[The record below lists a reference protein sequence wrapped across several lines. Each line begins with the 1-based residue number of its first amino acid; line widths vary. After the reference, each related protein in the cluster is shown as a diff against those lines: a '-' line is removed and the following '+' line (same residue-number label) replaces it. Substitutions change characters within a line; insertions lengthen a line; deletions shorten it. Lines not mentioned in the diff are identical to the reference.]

1 MDDERGSGWRM
12 FAAVVLIFAGIMKL
26 FDSIWAFRAKGNLN
40 NLPGAAH
47 LDATLGNSIKNYGW
61 YWLIIGIILLLS
73 GFLVLQRSQF
83 ARWIGIVAAVIMAI
97 GSMAWMPYYP
107 IWALVYVGI
116 AVAVIY
122 ALAMYGGREDVTAT

>member
-1 MDDERGSGWRM
+1 MDEEHGYGWRM
-12 FAAVVLIFAGIMKL
+12 FAAVILIFAGIMKL
-26 FDSIWAFRAKGNLN
+26 FDSIWAFRAKGNL
-40 NLPGAAH
+40 PASQAF
-47 LDATLGNSIKNYGW
+47 DATLGNSLKNYGW

-83 ARWIGIVAAVIMAI
+83 ARWIGIIAAILMAV
-97 GSMAWMPYYP
+97 GSMAWMPYFP

-122 ALAMYGGREDVTAT
+122 ALVRYGGREDEVPAA